1 MLSLSFIQKVLSIRH
16 NRTTSPRTP
25 YSTHSLCVLFSFF
38 LFSTFFSFPTTTNH
52 TRLKHQT
59 RRCKEIVEKNALF
72 ARSIYTLHIPSIS
85 HTFSTSP
92 PVIRVRSFSNFC
104 PLVYYPSSL
113 FVELSPTTFPPL
125 PIHFPSFLFRPHT
138 RLDLRVALHSHR
150 WTTLKQ
156 LSLLTTLL
164 TALIST

>member
-1 MLSLSFIQKVLSIRH
+1 MRAFFFLSLFYILFFPHHHQPHSFE
-16 NRTTSPRTP
+16 TSDTALQRD
-25 YSTHSLCVLFSFF
+25 
-38 LFSTFFSFPTTTNH
+38 
-52 TRLKHQT
+52 
-59 RRCKEIVEKNALF
+59 RRKKRPFCTLDLHF
-72 ARSIYTLHIPSIS
+72 AHPVHIT

-92 PVIRVRSFSNFC
+92 PVIWVRSFSNFC

-138 RLDLRVALHSHR
+138 RLDPRVALHSHR

-156 LSLLTTLL
+156 LSLPTTLL